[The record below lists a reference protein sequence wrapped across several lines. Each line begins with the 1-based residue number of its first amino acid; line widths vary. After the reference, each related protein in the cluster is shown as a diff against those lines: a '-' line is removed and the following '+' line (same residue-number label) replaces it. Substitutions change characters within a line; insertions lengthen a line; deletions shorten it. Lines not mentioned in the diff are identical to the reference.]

1 MIGSH
6 NSYSYLPPKNL
17 WGKITRPWGK
27 CQDLT
32 LKEQY
37 AKGVRYFDIRL
48 RVINNKWHLVH
59 NRVDYGSCDS
69 NNYISDLCSI
79 CKKGDVYL
87 RFLLDERTKPD
98 NAEEYTKS
106 FITFVKSITYT
117 VSHPNIIECR
127 TFWDWTNH
135 SEAINTDEKLE
146 VIERHASVRAP
157 WYKYILGTKH
167 FAKKY
172 NKDLYINYKTLK
184 WYVLLI
190 DYIEYGNE

>member
-17 WGKITRPWGK
+17 WGKITKFWGK

-59 NRVDYGSCDS
+59 NKIDYGSCDS
-69 NNYISDLCSI
+69 NSYISDLCYI

-87 RFLLDERTKPD
+87 RFILDERTKPD
-98 NAEEYTKS
+98 NTEEYIKS

-117 VSHPNIIECR
+117 VSKPNILECR
-127 TFWDWTNH
+127 TFWDWINH
-135 SEAINTDEKLE
+135 NESINNDKHLE
-146 VIERHASVRAP
+146 VIERHASVSASC
-157 WYKYILGTKH
+157 YEYILGTKH

-172 NKDLYINYKTLK
+172 NSDVYNDYKNLKDS
-184 WYVLLI
+184 VLLI
-190 DYIEYGNE
+190 DYVEYGNE